1 MNELWFRYEF
11 SWKRNNFFWTK
22 KKEEETF
29 IEWPELNQNKE
40 IEVKYTK
47 YDLCTIG

>member
-1 MNELWFRYEF
+1 MNYGLDMNLVEKETIFLHQ
-11 SWKRNNFFWTK
+11 
-22 KKEEETF
+22 KKEEEIF

>member
-1 MNELWFRYEF
+1 MNYGLNMNLVVKETILLHQ
-11 SWKRNNFFWTK
+11 
-22 KKEEETF
+22 KKEEEIF